1 MSKVVGYRYVSYTSK
16 KDGKPR
22 EGYELHVESAWPD
35 YQADSAGGVQTEAVW
50 VGVDMFL
57 DSEISIGDEVDLL
70 YNKHGRLIRIVH

>member
-1 MSKVVGYRYVSYTSK
+1 M
-16 KDGKPR
+16 
-22 EGYELHVESAWPD
+22 ESAWPD